1 MPSLD
6 PALLLVT
13 QSCRV
18 FICTYH
24 RKLPPNPREV
34 SELHFKIHHCSLLEP
49 GTMVEH
55 PRVLSMEPDHMH
67 DTSWAGGAEIA
78 IMSAIGM
85 QYGG

>member
-1 MPSLD
+1 
-6 PALLLVT
+6 
-13 QSCRV
+13 
-18 FICTYH
+18 
-24 RKLPPNPREV
+24 
-34 SELHFKIHHCSLLEP
+34 
-49 GTMVEH
+49 MVEH